1 MITLDECLRGVSSV
15 AIAGHIRPDGD
26 SVGSCL
32 ALINYMRENNPTVK
46 AEVYLEP
53 IPAKFSFLKGADRI
67 LDPRNADGDR
77 TYDLFF
83 CLDCGEE
90 GRLGDAAVFFRTAK
104 KTVCVDH
111 HLTNGSFADR
121 NEVDPA
127 ASSTAE
133 LLYRMLDPAKISE
146 AVAEC
151 LYVGIAHDTGIFR
164 YPCTSPETMRIAA
177 DLMAKGIPFTGI
189 VEETY
194 AVRTFAQQ
202 QIWGKAFSSSRLLLD
217 GKCISCS
224 LSRDDMD
231 ACGVNPEDLDNL
243 VSDLRVTDGVEVAI
257 LLYELSDGYKMS
269 LRSASYVDVA
279 RIAKKFGG
287 GGHARAAGASPDGT
301 PEEILSRLLPEIEK
315 QL

>member
-1 MITLDECLRGVSSV
+1 MITLDECLRGVSSA

-26 SVGSCL
+26 SVGSSL
-32 ALINYMRENNPTVK
+32 ALFTYLRENYPAVQ

-67 LDPRNADGDR
+67 LDPRHADRDR
-77 TYDLFF
+77 AYDLFF
-83 CLDCGEE
+83 CLDCGDEE
-90 GRLGDAAVFFRTAK
+90 RLGGAAVFFQTAK

-111 HLTNGSFADR
+111 HLTNGSFAQI
-121 NEVDPA
+121 NEVDAA

-133 LLYRMLDPAKISE
+133 LICRMLDPDRISKD
-146 AVAEC
+146 VAEC

-177 DLMAKGIPFTGI
+177 ELMAKDIPFTRI
-189 VEETY
+189 IEDTY
-194 AVRTFAQQ
+194 SVRTFAQQ
-202 QIWGKAFSSSRLLLD
+202 RIWGKAFSESRLLLD
-217 GKCISCS
+217 KKCIFCC
-224 LSRDDMD
+224 LSREDMD
-231 ACGVNPEDLDNL
+231 ACGVKPEDLDNL

-301 PEEILSRLLPEIEK
+301 PDEIMARLLPEIEK